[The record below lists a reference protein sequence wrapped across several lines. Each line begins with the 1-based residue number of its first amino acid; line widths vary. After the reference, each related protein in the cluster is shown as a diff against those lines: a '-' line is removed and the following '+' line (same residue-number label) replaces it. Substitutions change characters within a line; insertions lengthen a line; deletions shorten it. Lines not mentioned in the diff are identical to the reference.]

1 MSYQGVRE
9 FFLCVGGVGGAFLK
23 SPYLAF
29 FSGEVCLLVMNI
41 AYCLKSRS
49 IFFFLD
55 CYFILEIL
63 GTFQVHDRCL
73 TAFERFSRSPGSFD
87 VTHS

>member
-1 MSYQGVRE
+1 MSYQCVRE
-9 FFLCVGGVGGAFLK
+9 LFFCGWGGVGGTSLK
-23 SPYLAF
+23 SPHLAI

-49 IFFFLD
+49 IFFLY